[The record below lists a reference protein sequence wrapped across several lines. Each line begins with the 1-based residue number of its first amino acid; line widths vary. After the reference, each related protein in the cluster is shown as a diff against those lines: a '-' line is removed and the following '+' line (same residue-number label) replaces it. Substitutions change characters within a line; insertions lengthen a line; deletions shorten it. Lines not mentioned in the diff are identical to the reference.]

1 MSRYTWLD
9 SSQQYQSRR
18 TKGTA
23 ASNTIKII
31 EADKQTDVQNL
42 LFTYS
47 PDIAVNPPAYF
58 ALSFPG
64 KLNTEQNT
72 ELIPVPDRISLISAP
87 PKATPALLSAIRNAI
102 TTTSLGHQRS
112 ATGDSQESG
121 KKRISWNDKKA
132 KIKVEGWVYD
142 GVYRFWLDGLRR
154 KLVGGVKKDAV
165 ELYVSH
171 STSSI

>member
-1 MSRYTWLD
+1 
-9 SSQQYQSRR
+9 
-18 TKGTA
+18 
-23 ASNTIKII
+23 
-31 EADKQTDVQNL
+31 L

-47 PDIAVNPPAYF
+47 PESAANPPAYF

-102 TTTSLGHQRS
+102 ATTSLGHQRS

-165 ELYVSH
+165 ELYAPPLYLL
-171 STSSI
+171 TTRADT

>member
-1 MSRYTWLD
+1 M
-9 SSQQYQSRR
+9 
-18 TKGTA
+18 
-23 ASNTIKII
+23 
-31 EADKQTDVQNL
+31 
-42 LFTYS
+42 
-47 PDIAVNPPAYF
+47 NPPAYF

-64 KLNTEQNT
+64 KFYAKHNI
-72 ELIPVPDRISLISAP
+72 ELTPVPDRISLISAP

-121 KKRISWNDKKA
+121 NKRISWNDKKA

-165 ELYVSH
+165 ELYVPH
-171 STSSI
+171 L

>member
-1 MSRYTWLD
+1 
-9 SSQQYQSRR
+9 
-18 TKGTA
+18 
-23 ASNTIKII
+23 
-31 EADKQTDVQNL
+31 L

-47 PDIAVNPPAYF
+47 PETASNLPAYF

-64 KLNTEQNT
+64 KSYAKQDT

-112 ATGDSQESG
+112 TTGDSQESG

-165 ELYVSH
+165 ELYVPHIHLRLELRTASNLMW
-171 STSSI
+171 